1 MDDMHKR
8 WDKMAKEG
16 YMVESKDPLTHYESC
31 YGEIFGKIYY
41 KKVKEALVQVVSLKD
56 KEVMEA
62 GCGNGFLSIIASEST
77 DIKIKYGVDFSFE
90 LLRHGKGKYESL
102 ICADLCDLPFEDNSF
117 DTVLS
122 SEVIAHIPNRETMI
136 MEVHRVLN
144 DKGLFVLSTPNRDEI
159 EFIRHIGRI
168 NRMLRVKR
176 GDENVK
182 ESSVYFEPLFFK
194 ELEQMISKAGFEIM
208 KHKTVIFAP
217 PNIDALEKKFKL
229 IVKLFGLV
237 NDLGLDQLPIIRRL
251 NWRQIMIA
259 KKGGIK

>member
-1 MDDMHKR
+1 MHKR

-16 YMVESKDPLTHYESC
+16 YMVESKNPLTHYESC
-31 YGEIFGKIYY
+31 YGELFGKIYY

-62 GCGNGFLSIIASEST
+62 GCGNGFLSTISAESAGT
-77 DIKIKYGVDFSFE
+77 RIKYGVDFSFE
-90 LLRHGKGKYESL
+90 LLRYGKGKYESL
-102 ICADLCDLPFEDNSF
+102 ICADMCNLPFEDDSF
-117 DTVLS
+117 DIILS
-122 SEVIAHIPNRETMI
+122 SEVIAHIPNEEAMI

-144 DKGLFVLSTPNRDEI
+144 DEGLFVLSTPNRGGI
-159 EFIRHIGRI
+159 EFIKRIGRM
-168 NRMLRVKR
+168 NRMLRVKKR
-176 GDENVK
+176 DENVE
-182 ESSVYFEPLFFK
+182 ESTVYFKPLFFK
-194 ELEQMISKAGFEIM
+194 ELEQMVSKAGFEIM

-217 PNIDALEKKFKL
+217 PNVDIMEKKFKP

-251 NWRQIMIA
+251 NWRQIIIA